1 MIVAVTGAAG
11 FIGRHMVARFERE
24 GFDVRPIVRRDF
36 ESGAMESLVRG
47 VDVVIHAA
55 AATRAPTVARLR
67 ASNVALTARV
77 VEAARAGGVR
87 RMLYV
92 SSQAAAG
99 PAPSL
104 DQPID
109 ERSIPAP
116 IEAYG
121 RSKLDAESLLRAAS
135 DLEAVVV
142 RPSSVYGPGD
152 RDFPIVFALAS
163 RGVAIH
169 PANRDQ
175 WISIVHVNDLVEG
188 MLRAAT
194 KPAAAGRTYFLAN
207 DDPVQWNTIFRMCAA
222 FAGRPLWLDA
232 EIPRRVITLA
242 AHVGDAVARLTG
254 HAGLITSEKVKMA
267 YPRFWVCSNA
277 RAKRELGFDP
287 AVSLEEG
294 MRVAG
299 R

>member
-1 MIVAVTGAAG
+1 
-11 FIGRHMVARFERE
+11 
-24 GFDVRPIVRRDF
+24 
-36 ESGAMESLVRG
+36 
-47 VDVVIHAA
+47 
-55 AATRAPTVARLR
+55 
-67 ASNVALTARV
+67 
-77 VEAARAGGVR
+77 
-87 RMLYV
+87 
-92 SSQAAAG
+92 
-99 PAPSL
+99 
-104 DQPID
+104 
-109 ERSIPAP
+109 

-175 WISIVHVNDLVEG
+175 WISIVHVSDLVEG

-194 KPAAAGRTYFLAN
+194 ESAAAGRTYFLAN
-207 DDPVQWNTIFRMCAA
+207 DDPVQWDTIFRMSAA
-222 FAGRPLWLDA
+222 MAGRRLWLDV
-232 EIPRRVITLA
+232 EIPRPVITLA

-254 HAGLITSEKVKMA
+254 RAGLITSEKVKMA
-267 YPRFWVCSNA
+267 RPRFWICTNA
-277 RAKRELGFDP
+277 RARRELGFDP
-287 AVSLEEG
+287 AVPLEEG
-294 MRVAG
+294 MRAAQ